1 MGASIS
7 YKYMNSY
14 SSLQNYRVM
23 TVRIDEG
30 SFIEGYSSNVCTY
43 ADDAVGMVSGVS
55 ENAINTW
62 REFFRYR
69 PCLVCGDEILG
80 YLDPSDFSKYEDGSA
95 SEYVDN
101 CELPTPD
108 NYQSSGLYH
117 TEKRKMMHVFIE
129 IPIMGIK
136 ISRDGDVV
144 SISMTDNPNA
154 DGFMY
159 YPFYYNGI
167 KYKRLYINTAL
178 GAMSTDYE
186 DNSQK
191 LIFDSPYDPL
201 GIKYTDLYTDLGG
214 ASKSEIILPAI
225 QNSIVGSSNY
235 HIMTYYQFLLLQ
247 CMTILQCKR
256 TNEFDDIIEDSGR
269 SLNSGKAGMF
279 YKIDGNMSERSSGS
293 SSQLK
298 STYYT
303 FFGIRVLASIQRYNN
318 QFVGGGII
326 TLLDGIKRPLTNNRP
341 GDVIC
346 LSKDGFCGSEWDSI
360 DGYVSAN
367 YPYYSPEEN
376 SEEWDAVTSVVGDN
390 TLGLLPSGRDRTSS
404 SQYFGIS
411 TDAALDKVSSHTY
424 QLQYYLFCTGSGDC
438 DSSIWDRE
446 IYNWYGGGIFTIC
459 GIVARKYRQSIS
471 FTDIYT
477 KQGTFQCETIRT
489 VFLK

>member
-55 ENAINTW
+55 ENAINIW

-80 YLDPSDFSKYEDGSA
+80 YLDPNDFSKYEDGSP

-101 CELPTPD
+101 CKLPTPD
-108 NYQSSGLYH
+108 NYQESGLYH
-117 TEKRKMMHVFIE
+117 VGRGKMMHIFIE

-136 ISRDGDVV
+136 ITRNSGIV

-159 YPFYYNGI
+159 YPYYYNGRR
-167 KYKRLYINTAL
+167 YNRLYINTAL
-178 GAMSTDYE
+178 GALNTWDSDDT
-186 DNSQK
+186 QQ

-201 GIKYTDLYTDLGG
+201 GIEYTDWYRDLGG
-214 ASKSEIILPAI
+214 ASKSGIILPAI
-225 QNSIVGSSNY
+225 QNSIVGSDNY
-235 HIMTYYQFLLLQ
+235 HLMTYYQFLLLQ

-256 TNEFDDIIEDSGR
+256 TNEFDDIIEDSRASNTGR
-269 SLNSGKAGMF
+269 DGMF
-279 YKIDGNMSERSSGS
+279 YKTYKNMRYYSSGS
-293 SSQLK
+293 SSELK
-298 STYYT
+298 STLYT
-303 FFGIRVLASIQRYNN
+303 FFGIRTLASIQADNS
-318 QFVGGGII
+318 QLIGGGII
-326 TLLDGIKRPLTNNRP
+326 TILDGIKRPLTNHRP
-341 GDVIC
+341 GDTIC
-346 LSKDGFCGSEWDSI
+346 LSKDGTCGLDWDDL

-367 YPYYSPEEN
+367 YPYYSPEEHR
-376 SEEWDAVTSVVGDN
+376 EEWDAVTSVVGDN
-390 TLGLLPSGRDRTSS
+390 TLGLLPSARDRDSHT
-404 SQYFGIS
+404 QYFGIS
-411 TDAALDKVSSHTY
+411 SDAAMDAL
-424 QLQYYLFCTGSGDC
+424 QGQAQYYLFCTGSGDC

-459 GIVARKYRQSIS
+459 GLVGRKFSHSSDNEI
-471 FTDIYT
+471 FT
-477 KQGTFQCETIRT
+477 KNGNFQIETIRT